1 MAEDLQTG
9 ICNGGSWWNPEG
21 SGSFDAPTS
30 MACST
35 AMADMIGGRAFCWS
49 AASGDVSAGSASGS
63 SIAFQESNHMLQHS
77 GIRPLLID
85 STIPSFRPVSS
96 SMNWTPALFLHAVLQ
111 EDRGS
116 RPYIRQDPPDASDQ
130 ARTGVESSTVN
141 PSTDMNQNLL
151 VEQHHFSSGHEPSDA
166 GVGSYQFMYGNR
178 LMNGYQSPTTSYQ
191 GSSNELW
198 QPSWA
203 KFSHQFLKSSL
214 PKQQSNNQ
222 LQFINNTPFWNAS
235 AAASVSEVRSALC
248 SPANLQFDL
257 QPRTIYRNLTA
268 KVPTIGSCIFLLT
281 IEVSEHECI
290 LGRLTV
296 QLNPEGTHDSCS
308 SSTMKTGS
316 EPAAAKKLR
325 TETPSP
331 LPTFKVRK
339 EKLGDRIT
347 ALQQIVS
354 PFGKASERFKQ
365 ITCADPKPVHLT
377 GCRSNAAFRDGDG
390 GSSLPPFFQSPTKEC
405 EPANGCGI
413 HVCETVSRLTSRCPV
428 GKPSP
433 GVQLVAHRRSG
444 WPRST
449 ERDQKK
455 RCFMDLSRPFASAD
469 PN

>member
-96 SMNWTPALFLHAVLQ
+96 SMNWTPALLYGGRPESSLHAVLQ

-268 KVPTIGSCIFLLT
+268 KM
-281 IEVSEHECI
+281 
-290 LGRLTV
+290 
-296 QLNPEGTHDSCS
+296 NPEGTHDSCS

-354 PFGKASERFKQ
+354 PFGKTDTASVLQEAIDYIKFLHDQVGVLSSPYLKMSDKTKDCSEPNLRSRGLCLVPIASTQ
-365 ITCADPKPVHLT
+365 PVASDTAADFWHPT
-377 GCRSNAAFRDGDG
+377 FGGTFR
-390 GSSLPPFFQSPTKEC
+390 
-405 EPANGCGI
+405 
-413 HVCETVSRLTSRCPV
+413 
-428 GKPSP
+428 
-433 GVQLVAHRRSG
+433 
-444 WPRST
+444 
-449 ERDQKK
+449 
-455 RCFMDLSRPFASAD
+455 
-469 PN
+469 